1 MFFLCQKSVIIPFFP
16 PSCFPITMII
26 IMLAWKSRKSNLSAG
41 RRFDFFITIIYFITS
56 SSTQFLHHPHPD
68 ISHHHHNP
76 YHHPQFLPENNEISH
91 LSAVGS
97 NFLRQLVRT
106 VVDCHSIKWTA
117 ASIIIIIMIRSM
129 VLILIKIVNFGE
141 TLILLVDHMSCL
153 GKGAKKKNWKKT

>member
-76 YHHPQFLPENNEISH
+76 YPHPQFLPENNEISH

-106 VVDCHSIKWTA
+106 VVDCHSIKRTA
-117 ASIIIIIMIRSM
+117 GFFYYYS
-129 VLILIKIVNFGE
+129 LYFFDLIKWSAGIC
-141 TLILLVDHMSCL
+141 LLLYLFMIFHSIKRTTGVL
-153 GKGAKKKNWKKT
+153 L